1 MSTRFANPL
10 QADCEQ
16 CFGLCCVALPY
27 AKSADFPIDKD
38 SGVPCS
44 HLQTDYRCDIHS
56 TLREKQFKGCTV
68 FECFGAGQKV
78 SQQTYANITW
88 QDNPAIAKEMFQ
100 VFPIMHQLHEMLAY
114 LQEALAHKEAYLL
127 FSQLKTMLEKT
138 EQISNL
144 PGLQLLDFDISAHRK
159 KVNPLL
165 LEASVLI
172 REKARKQVSP
182 KNMSRIEKR
191 RDFIGA
197 NLQKANLQGL
207 NLRGALFI
215 AANLQKA
222 NLREADLIGAD
233 FRDTNICGADLRGS
247 LFLTQVQVN
256 AAIGDRE
263 TKLPSSLS
271 RPPHWK

>member
-27 AKSADFPIDKD
+27 AKSADFPIDKE

-56 TLREKQFKGCTV
+56 NLRGKQFKGCTV

-78 SQQTYANITW
+78 SQQTYANVTW
-88 QDNPAIAKEMFQ
+88 QNNPSIAKEMFQ

-114 LQEALAHKEAYLL
+114 LQEALSHEAASSL
-127 FSQLKTMLEKT
+127 FSSLYMAIEET
-138 EQISNL
+138 EQTTNL
-144 PGLQLLDFDISAHRK
+144 PGRLLLDYDINAHRR

-172 REKARKQVSP
+172 REKARKQASP
-182 KNMSRIEKR
+182 KNASRFEKR

-197 NLQKANLQGL
+197 NLQEANLQGL

-215 AANLQKA
+215 ATNLRKA
-222 NLREADLIGAD
+222 NLREADFIGAD
-233 FRDTNICGADLRGS
+233 FRDANICGADLRGS
-247 LFLTQVQVN
+247 IFLTQVQVN

-271 RPPHWK
+271 QPPHWK